1 MINLYNPFKPHVVLF
16 NNGKFG
22 VRKLGFWFCWR
33 YLDQTTSGDGYWW
46 NMEECIIK
54 YAQADSFN
62 KLRRSLTSKYY
73 KE

>member
-16 NNGKFG
+16 TNGKFG
-22 VRKLGFWFCWR
+22 VRKLEFWFGWV
-33 YLDQTTSGDGYWW
+33 YLDQTTLGDGNWW
-46 NMEECIIK
+46 HMEEYITK

-62 KLRRSLTSKYY
+62 KLRRPLASKYY